1 MKISWLK
8 TKGTWRSIA
17 DSARVTIGMESGID
31 EPSSTWKWRMLMCEH
46 SPIRKLIV
54 CWKWVELKYWVSV
67 HFVRHKFG
75 IEHWVRTQRS
85 DRTGVDR
92 DEVGQGA
99 LVEHECEADAQTVIT
114 ISRKRLCRQASPET
128 REAWQAVIASISK
141 QQPELARACAP
152 DCIYRGW
159 CYEYKSCG
167 YHLTPEY
174 WVELDNYRGGI
185 NSWKKIN

>member
-1 MKISWLK
+1 MKIAWLK

-17 DSARVTIGMESGID
+17 DSARTTIGLDTGEG

-54 CWKWVELKYWVSV
+54 CWKWVSLKYWVSV
-67 HFVRHKFG
+67 HFVRHKIG
-75 IEHWVRTQRS
+75 IEHWVKTQRS
-85 DRTGVDR
+85 DRTGVNR
-92 DEVGQGA
+92 DEIGQGA
-99 LVEHECEADAQTVIT
+99 LVEHECEANAQTIIT
-114 ISRKRLCRQASPET
+114 MSRKRLCRQASPET
-128 REAWQAVIASISK
+128 REAWQAVVTSISK
-141 QQPELARACAP
+141 QEPELARACAK

-174 WVELDNYRGGI
+174 KVELDNYRGGI
-185 NSWKKIN
+185 NSWKKTN

>member
-1 MKISWLK
+1 M
-8 TKGTWRSIA
+8 
-17 DSARVTIGMESGID
+17 
-31 EPSSTWKWRMLMCEH
+31 
-46 SPIRKLIV
+46 
-54 CWKWVELKYWVSV
+54 SV

-99 LVEHECEADAQTVIT
+99 LVEHECEADAQTAIT

-141 QQPELARACAP
+141 QQPELARACAS

-159 CYEYKSCG
+159 CFEYKSCG
-167 YHLTPEY
+167 YHLTPGY